1 MMHGLMQQVDS
12 SIALGHLSGCD
23 LPLDLDGIIR
33 RDLFFVYTT
42 QAKKHVH
49 EMMVMLHRSHVV
61 FARPKRKKGTENIV
75 YEFTNSMEV
84 CPPFFIHNIL
94 YTCTCTCI
102 SVIKGL
108 IRAMYIYMYGLISP
122 CHDNKLYCIHCRY
135 PSCTCWKPTSLVWI
149 NLPCVRKDR
158 PLTTSMCYRY
168 RQAPIHIHMYCI
180 RTP

>member
-1 MMHGLMQQVDS
+1 MHRLLQQVDS

-61 FARPKRKKGTENIV
+61 FARPRRKKGSESIV

-84 CPPFFIHNIL
+84 CMSPFL
-94 YTCTCTCI
+94 YVI
-102 SVIKGL
+102 YMYMSVIKGL
-108 IRAMYIYMYGLISP
+108 MSYVHVHVM
-122 CHDNKLYCIHCRY
+122 
-135 PSCTCWKPTSLVWI
+135 
-149 NLPCVRKDR
+149 
-158 PLTTSMCYRY
+158 
-168 RQAPIHIHMYCI
+168 
-180 RTP
+180 